1 MNVKPPRHR
10 ICRKYYLL
18 LLAIIAWGFA
28 CGPATMV
35 DMADSSKNRNVTAP
49 KMITSI
55 VTTEEADGVGILLK
69 SDRLLTATS
78 IKQPYPLGV
87 ILYLPETVAP
97 DLKTIY
103 TPDSDIVKSV
113 RATKLTDDGPGVRLE
128 ILLDKEAPY
137 DITQENEGL
146 KVVFK
151 DTEGPSSLSLY
162 GKSIKEPQSFEESD
176 IEPIVES
183 EQPASST
190 VNNIRSVSATE
201 LDESVNISVQAEGT
215 IKDYRSSTMASPAR
229 IVFEL
234 FNVKSPHP
242 SEQMVPVNTEW
253 VKAVRYYSYPDRVRL
268 VLETDK
274 NYLNNFSA
282 YSTDDGLLINVGS
295 VKSPLA
301 SDDDNRLARSSVT
314 DEPLKPGVSGKV
326 DSQTLSQP
334 ASSAVSPDR
343 RTLQPKTVPSKKI
356 YRRAWV
362 NRIDFHSTTEG
373 RSTIIIGT
381 THPVKYDV
389 NKQGDKKLKI
399 SLFNTRIPKYRR
411 RPLITARFESAVDR
425 ITPKQKSGAT
435 DIAIMLREAVPYNVE
450 QEGNL
455 LKVTLEPSAI
465 PPKPSA
471 ATAAL
476 KDNNAVSSSDDTVSM
491 ALKKDADSMILKK
504 ADDKASTA
512 TESTQKYVGEK
523 ISLDFYQTDIKNVFR
538 ILREVSK
545 KNFAIDDNVSGKV
558 TLTLDKPVPWDQVLE
573 LILKMNSLGMVYEGD
588 IIRIAKLT
596 TLVKEEN
603 DKNATIK
610 ASLKAK
616 QAQAALEPLETDY
629 IPINYVKASSI
640 LAQIE
645 PVLTPERGKALI
657 HEETHQIVIT
667 DVPDVIKNVHK
678 IIAKLDLITEQV
690 LIQARIV
697 EVSTDFTRKLGID
710 WEAFGGIQPGSTSG
724 VGAPGTSGKAG
735 LGPQRGFDS
744 LGGTYGYGM
753 MSHSTPVMTAGTI
766 GFSFT
771 RLIASELLLNAS
783 LHALENTG
791 EAKTISTPKIFTLDG
806 VAAKIEQGDVVP
818 TITVEDGN
826 AVVTFEPIKLTLSVT
841 PQVTR
846 DARIRMNINLNYEV
860 PKTFTVATL
869 FGPQDTIG
877 KATSGVTT
885 ELLVN
890 NGDTIVVGGVR
901 KFTSTE
907 SENRLPWL
915 ADIPVLGWLFK
926 SQSKTDTSKELLIF
940 ITPRVVKLD
949 QPKTQKL

>member
-1 MNVKPPRHR
+1 MNMKPPTS
-10 ICRKYYLL
+10 IISRKFYLIF
-18 LLAIIAWGFA
+18 LAIIAWGFA
-28 CGPATMV
+28 CGPATRV
-35 DMADSSKNRNVTAP
+35 DRTDTSKNRNVTSP
-49 KMITSI
+49 KMITNI
-55 VTTEEADGVGILLK
+55 VTTEEADGVGILLQ

-97 DLKTIY
+97 DLQTIY
-103 TPDSDIVKSV
+103 TPDSDIVKSI

-128 ILLDKEAPY
+128 ILLDKETPY
-137 DITQENEGL
+137 DITQEEEGL
-146 KVVFK
+146 KIVFK
-151 DTEGPSSLSLY
+151 DTEGPPSLSLY

-176 IEPIVES
+176 IEPIVKP
-183 EQPASST
+183 EQLASST

-314 DEPLKPGVSGKV
+314 DEPAKPGINDKV
-326 DSQTLSQP
+326 ASQTISQP
-334 ASSAVSPDR
+334 TSPSVSPDS
-343 RTLQPKTVPSKKI
+343 RTLQPTTVPGKKT

-362 NRIDFHSTTEG
+362 NRIDFHSTADG

-425 ITPKQKSGAT
+425 ITPKQRSGAT
-435 DIAIMLREAVPYNVE
+435 DIGILLREAVPYNVE
-450 QEGNL
+450 QEANL
-455 LKVTLEPSAI
+455 LKVTLEPSVI

-476 KDNNAVSSSDDTVSM
+476 KNNNAMSSPDDTVNVT
-491 ALKKDADSMILKK
+491 LKKDADSTALKK
-504 ADDKASTA
+504 ADDKASSA
-512 TESTQKYVGEK
+512 TDSTQKYVGEK

-588 IIRIAKLT
+588 IIRIAQLT
-596 TLVKEEN
+596 TLTKEEK
-603 DKNATIK
+603 DKNDRIRD
-610 ASLKAK
+610 SLKAK
-616 QAQAALEPLETDY
+616 QAQASLEPLKTEY
-629 IPINYVKASSI
+629 LPVNYVKPASI
-640 LAQIE
+640 LTQIKGI
-645 PVLTPERGKALI
+645 LTPERGKAEI
-657 HEETHQIVIT
+657 HAETHQIVIT
-667 DVPDVIKNVHK
+667 DVPDVIEAARK
-678 IIAKLDLITEQV
+678 IILQLDLITQQV
-690 LIQARIV
+690 LIEARIV
-697 EVSTDFTRKLGID
+697 EVNTTFSRDLGIR
-710 WEAFGGIQPGSTSG
+710 WSAFGGIQNDSAGG
-724 VGAPGTSGKAG
+724 VVGAPDTSGKAG
-735 LGPQRGFDS
+735 IGPQRGFDS

-753 MSHSTPVMTAGTI
+753 ISQNVPAMTAGTI
-766 GFSFT
+766 GFEFT
-771 RLIASELLLNAS
+771 RIITSELLLGAT
-783 LHALENTG
+783 LTALETTG
-791 EAKTISTPKIFTLDG
+791 DGKVISSPKVLTLDG
-806 VAAKIEQGDVVP
+806 TAATITQGDAIP
-818 TITVEDGN
+818 YNKLDDSGN
-826 AVVTFEPIKLTLSVT
+826 TTTEWKDIVLTLTVT

-846 DARIRMNINLNYEV
+846 DNRIRMTINLQNDV
-860 PKTFTVATL
+860 PKL
-869 FGPQDTIG
+869 FGTDIG
-877 KATSGVTT
+877 AATGSVQT

-890 NGDTIVVGGVR
+890 DGETVVIGGIIKSNENV
-901 KFTSTE
+901 

-915 ADIPVLGWLFK
+915 ADIPILGWLFK
-926 SQSKTDTSKELLIF
+926 EQ
-940 ITPRVVKLD
+940 R
-949 QPKTQKL
+949 